1 MSTGVMSGVQVLGN
15 MATSMFNDML
25 LERDEKRREKS
36 SLRMMNAQ
44 NDLLRENN
52 RNAASDYVTGLKLAG
67 LNPAL
72 AHAGNFSPA
81 QPSQGNVSSGGAE
94 MPPVDIASLVTAS
107 SNAKVANAQARNL
120 ETQNRNLETQN
131 DLIKAQVRNVLADTN
146 NKNAGLRGVEADS
159 DSKLIDLTRK
169 RETDAQARRNMLY
182 FAQSII
188 DEHEDYS
195 DSEVEFAYSL
205 LRNKDLL
212 NTGTLDGLN
221 AFVSYRRNYS
231 SADKELAVNA
241 FERSLADLKN
251 SNGLASKIYD
261 MDVFHRELLLRQV
274 QKVAEEIG
282 KIRADTD
289 LSKEQKKKVIQDAY
303 RASVDAEKIISSDV
317 SGNFSRGEYK
327 RAFLE
332 VLVRFLDAFSS
343 VGAKAVTKK

>member
-36 SLRMMNAQ
+36 SLRMMQAQ

-120 ETQNRNLETQN
+120 EAQN
-131 DLIKAQVRNVLADTN
+131 DLIKAQAQNVQADTN
-146 NKNAGLRGVEADS
+146 NKNASLRGVEAES
-159 DSKLIDLTRK
+159 GSKLIDYNRK
-169 RETDAQARRNMLY
+169 RESDAQAKRNMLY

-188 DEHEDYS
+188 NEYEDYS
-195 DSEVEFAYSL
+195 DSEIDFAYSL

-212 NTGTLDGLN
+212 NSGTLDGLN

-231 SADKELAVNA
+231 LADKELAVNA

-251 SNGLASKIYD
+251 SNGVASKIYD
-261 MDVFHRELLLRQV
+261 MDVYHRELLLRQV

-289 LSKEQKKKVIQDAY
+289 LSKEQKKKVIQEAN

-332 VLVRFLDAFSS
+332 VLVRFLDAFGS
-343 VGAKAVTKK
+343 VGARAVTKK

>member
-1 MSTGVMSGVQVLGN
+1 MSTGVLSGVQVLGN

-36 SLRMMNAQ
+36 SLRMMQAQ

-81 QPSQGNVSSGGAE
+81 QPSQGNVSPGGAE
-94 MPPVDIASLVTAS
+94 VPPVDIASLVTAS

-120 ETQNRNLETQN
+120 EAQNS
-131 DLIKAQVRNVLADTN
+131 LIKAQTQNVQADTN

-159 DSKLIDLTRK
+159 DSKLLELKRK
-169 RETDAQARRNMLY
+169 READAQAKRNMLY
-182 FAQSII
+182 FAQSVI
-188 DEHEDYS
+188 DEYEDYS
-195 DSEVEFAYSL
+195 DSEVAFAYSL

-212 NTGTLDGLN
+212 NSGTLDGLN

-251 SNGLASKIYD
+251 SSGLASKIYD
-261 MDVFHRELLLRQV
+261 MDVHNRELLLRQV
-274 QKVAEEIG
+274 QKVAEEIA

-289 LSKEQKKKVIQDAY
+289 LSKEQKKKVIQEAN

-332 VLVRFLDAFSS
+332 VLVRFLDAFGS

>member
-36 SLRMMNAQ
+36 SLRMMEAQ

-120 ETQNRNLETQN
+120 EAQN
-131 DLIKAQVRNVLADTN
+131 DLIKAQVQNVHADTN
-146 NKNAGLRGVEADS
+146 NKNASFRGVEAES
-159 DSKLIDLTRK
+159 GSKLIDYNRK
-169 RETDAQARRNMLY
+169 RESDAQAKRNMLY

-188 DEHEDYS
+188 NEYEDYS
-195 DSEVEFAYSL
+195 DSEIEFAYSL

-221 AFVSYRRNYS
+221 AFVNYRRNYS
-231 SADKELAVNA
+231 TADKELAVNA

-251 SNGLASKIYD
+251 SNGVASKIYD
-261 MDVFHRELLLRQV
+261 MDVQNRELLLRQV
-274 QKVAEEIG
+274 QKVAEEIS

-289 LSKEQKKKVIQDAY
+289 LSKEQKKKVIQEAN

-332 VLVRFLDAFSS
+332 VLVKFLDAFSS
-343 VGAKAVTKK
+343 VGARAVTKK

>member
-1 MSTGVMSGVQVLGN
+1 MSTGAMGGFQFISN
-15 MATSMFNDML
+15 MANSMFNDML

-52 RNAASDYVTGLKLAG
+52 RSAASDYVTGLKLAG

-107 SNAKVANAQARNL
+107 SNAKVADAQARNL
-120 ETQNRNLETQN
+120 EAQNS
-131 DLIKAQVRNVLADTN
+131 LIKAQAQNVQADTN
-146 NKNAGLRGVEADS
+146 NKNASLRGVEAES
-159 DSKLIDLTRK
+159 GSKLIDYNRK
-169 RETDAQARRNMLY
+169 RESDAQARRNMLY

-188 DEHEDYS
+188 DEYDDYS
-195 DSEVEFAYSL
+195 DSEVDFAYSL

-212 NTGTLDGLN
+212 NSGTLDGLN
-221 AFVSYRRNYS
+221 AFVNYRRNYS
-231 SADKELAVNA
+231 VADKELAVNA
-241 FERSLADLKN
+241 FERSVADLKN
-251 SNGLASKIYD
+251 SNGVASKIYD
-261 MDVFHRELLLRQV
+261 MDVHNRELLFRQV
-274 QKVAEEIG
+274 QKVAEEIS

-289 LSKEQKKKVIQDAY
+289 LSKEQKKKVVQEAN

-332 VLVRFLDAFSS
+332 VLVKFLDAFSS
-343 VGAKAVTKK
+343 VGARAVTKK

>member
-25 LERDEKRREKS
+25 LERDEKRRENS

-72 AHAGNFSPA
+72 AHSGNFSPA

-120 ETQNRNLETQN
+120 ETQN
-131 DLIKAQVRNVLADTN
+131 DLIKAQVQNVQADTN
-146 NKNAGLRGVEADS
+146 NKNAGLPGVQADS
-159 DSKLIDLTRK
+159 DSKLIELKRK
-169 RETDAQARRNMLY
+169 RESDAQARRNMLY

-188 DEHEDYS
+188 DEYEDYS
-195 DSEVEFAYSL
+195 DSEVDFAYTL

-221 AFVSYRRNYS
+221 AFVNYRRNYS

-251 SNGLASKIYD
+251 SSGLASKIYD
-261 MDVFHRELLLRQV
+261 MDVHNRELLLRQV

-282 KIRADTD
+282 KIRSDTD
-289 LSKEQKKKVIQDAY
+289 LSKEQKKKVIEDAK
-303 RASVDAEKIISSDV
+303 RASADAEKIISSDV
-317 SGNFSRGEYK
+317 SGNFSRGDFK
-327 RAFLE
+327 RAFAEL
-332 VLVRFLDAFSS
+332 LVSFLKSFAEAS
-343 VGAKAVTKK
+343 ARR

>member
-52 RNAASDYVTGLKLAG
+52 RNAASDYVSGLKLAG

-94 MPPVDIASLVTAS
+94 MPPIDVASLVTAS

-120 ETQNRNLETQN
+120 EAQN
-131 DLIKAQVRNVLADTN
+131 DLIKAQTHNVQADTN
-146 NKNAGLRGVEADS
+146 NKNASLRGLEADS
-159 DSKLIDLTRK
+159 GSKLIDYNRK
-169 RETDAQARRNMLY
+169 READAQARRNMLY

-188 DEHEDYS
+188 DDYEDYS
-195 DSEVEFAYSL
+195 DSEVSFAYSL
-205 LRNKDLL
+205 LRNKELL
-212 NTGTLDGLN
+212 NSGTLDGLN
-221 AFVSYRRNYS
+221 AFVNYRRNYS
-231 SADKELAVNA
+231 TADKELAVNA

-251 SNGLASKIYD
+251 SNGVASKIYD
-261 MDVFHRELLLRQV
+261 MDVQNRELLLRQV
-274 QKVAEEIG
+274 QKVAEEIA
-282 KIRADTD
+282 KIRSDTE
-289 LSKEQKKKVIQDAY
+289 LSKEQKRKVIQDAK
-303 RASVDAEKIISSDV
+303 RASADAERIISSDV
-317 SGNFSRGEYK
+317 SGNFSRGEFK
-327 RAFLE
+327 RAFAELLVSFLKSFAE
-332 VLVRFLDAFSS
+332 VSARRL
-343 VGAKAVTKK
+343 